1 MNGIRIDH
9 STIETDFQ
17 GHIGLKE
24 NNRILFTAP
33 FGAGKSTFL
42 QEVFEKNKTDYFTI
56 NLFPVNYSVSAN
68 EDVFELIKFDLLIE
82 LLGKYKKEIN
92 LQKED
97 FSALLLS
104 QMFVLKELKLTPV
117 IFAILKQCGKIGK
130 SAVDIIEEVKKQY
143 EDFKEDMKYDENELI
158 ANFLTLIEN
167 QKGSENEMDSISA
180 LIKNL
185 VCRVKAEKK
194 DKEKEK
200 EKNIQSVLIIDDL
213 DRLDP
218 EHTFRLINIFSAH
231 FDKIDNSNKFG
242 FDKVIFVCD
251 YENIRKI
258 FYHKYGPD
266 VDFAGYSDKFFS
278 LTPYQFDNRQYVKEK
293 IEEIMKK
300 IKLGS
305 YAHLFQQVY
314 SYQLTVTA
322 IINSLIDARLLN
334 LRMLLNYPAFEVPD
348 TLYYGTFTKIQKVQ
362 DSKILTIFYFLKNF
376 YGSFKTLRSKLEY
389 LYNQLGNEEYTSH
402 INLLADIKVHAY
414 QKLISLC
421 LPFILPN
428 KILDEWG
435 DTETNTRYFYEK
447 YNCHLHFRQLGNTSR
462 PEKEFIKATNG
473 KDSNTEEYFLNPYQV
488 LLDVFDNCQ
497 KLGAF
502 K

>member
-9 STIETDFQ
+9 SSIETDFLS
-17 GHIGLKE
+17 HFKLTE

-82 LLGKYKKEIN
+82 LLGNYKDEID
-92 LQKED
+92 LVKED

-104 QMFVLKELKLTPV
+104 QMFILKELKLTPI

-130 SAVDIIEEVKKQY
+130 SAVEIIEEVKKQY
-143 EDFKEDMKYDENELI
+143 ADFNGEMKYDESELI

-185 VCRVKAEKK
+185 VCRVKEKRP
-194 DKEKEK
+194 
-200 EKNIQSVLIIDDL
+200 NCQSVLIVDDL

-251 YENIRKI
+251 FENIRKI
-258 FYHKYGPD
+258 FHHKYGPE
-266 VDFAGYSDKFFS
+266 VDFSGYSDKFFS
-278 LTPYQFDNRQYVKEK
+278 LIPYQFDNRQYIKEK
-293 IEEIMKK
+293 IDDIIAG
-300 IKLGS
+300 IKFGHHVDWLKQEHKFYTTS
-305 YAHLFQQVY
+305 K
-314 SYQLTVTA
+314 A
-322 IINSLIDARLLN
+322 IINSFIQAKEIN
-334 LRMLLNYPAFEVPD
+334 LRMLLQSPQLIMEDHFF
-348 TLYYGTFTKIQKVQ
+348 GTSRSYLKNTI
-362 DSKILTIFYFLKNF
+362 DSPIVVIFYLLKNF
-376 YGSFKTLRSKLEY
+376 YGSFNMLRSKLEK
-389 LYNQLGNEEYTSH
+389 LKMQLGKEGFASTNNY
-402 INLLADIKVHAY
+402 LLRPDSNTNNTILTY
-414 QKLISLC
+414 C
-421 LPFILPN
+421 LPFLLPEKVFAEEIN
-428 KILDEWG
+428 REERAHFI
-435 DTETNTRYFYEK
+435 EK
-447 YNCHLHFRQLGNTSR
+447 YNCTLHY
-462 PEKEFIKATNG
+462 KESFNSSYISKEYIKASIG
-473 KDSNTEEYFLNPYQV
+473 KDPNSAEFSPNPFEI
-488 LLDVFDNCQ
+488 LLDVFDTCQ